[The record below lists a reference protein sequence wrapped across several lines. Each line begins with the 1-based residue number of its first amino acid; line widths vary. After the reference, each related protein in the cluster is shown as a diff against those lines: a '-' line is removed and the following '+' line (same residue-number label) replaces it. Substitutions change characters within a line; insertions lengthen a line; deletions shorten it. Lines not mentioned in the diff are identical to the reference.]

1 MSHANGN
8 EIAIIGIA
16 GRFPGAESLEELW
29 QNLCDGVESIETF
42 TEEELAAR
50 GVPEHQRR
58 DPRFVK
64 AAASLRDPATF
75 DAGFFGYTPREAELI
90 DPQQR
95 VFLEC
100 AWEAL
105 EDAGHAPAEQD
116 LLVGVFGG
124 AALSSYLVFNILS
137 NPALLA
143 TLDPL
148 QVNLGNANSFLTT
161 RASYKLDLKGPSFL
175 VESACSTSL
184 VAVHVACQSLLNHEC
199 DLALAGGV
207 SINLS
212 VQHGYRYI
220 EGSILSP
227 DGRCRPFDANANGI
241 VFGSGAGV
249 VALRRLEDAI
259 ADGDPIYAVIRGSA
273 VNNDGALRAGYTAP
287 GVDGQAQVITEAL
300 ANADIP
306 AETIGYVET
315 HGTGTALGDPIEIQ
329 ALTRAY
335 REQTQA
341 KRFCAIGS
349 LKANIGHL
357 DAASGA
363 AGLIKATL
371 ALHRRLL
378 PPSINCETPNPTIAW
393 ESSPFHVCTS
403 LTPWEAGAQPRRAGV
418 SSFGMG
424 GTNAHVILEEPP
436 ARLSEPPARD
446 RQVLVLSAK
455 SPSAL
460 DAMTARLSRHLRR
473 HPDTNVADLAYTL
486 QVGRQR
492 FPHRRALVC
501 DGKDAASA
509 AAALEDAAGLAF
521 TGHEQRAGRPVV
533 FMFPGQGAQ
542 HVRMGARL
550 YASEP
555 VFRRHVD
562 EGAAILR
569 PLMKQDP
576 RELLYPGTEPTE
588 AARAAVDRT
597 ELAQPLLFLIEH
609 ALAQT
614 WMSWGVTPAA
624 MIGHSV
630 GEYVAACLAG
640 VLSLSEALALVVARG
655 RLMQSLPP
663 GAMLSVNLPEAELS
677 RLIEHPLGIAAVN
690 APSLCVASGPVEA
703 IADLERRLGAMGVGA
718 RRLRTSHA
726 YHSPL
731 LEPIVGPFA
740 EQVKRVRLSA
750 PRLPFISNVTGTWI
764 TAQEAQDPA
773 YWVRHLCKTV
783 RFAAGIEVLAERP
796 DRVLLE
802 VGPGRSLAT
811 IARQQKAFAGE
822 GGALHSLPHPTDAAA
837 DDVHLF
843 ETLGRAWIAGVD
855 VDFRALHAGARRLRL
870 SLPTYPFER
879 RRYWIEP
886 GTLVQGG
893 LIPAAPADA
902 AAEPLADAAAGS
914 AGAAV
919 QSHPRPRLRTA
930 LVPPRTDDERT
941 IARIWQEVLGIDEVG
956 VDDNFFELGGHSLL
970 ATAVIGRLR
979 ESFHLEVP
987 LQMLFEAQTV
997 ATMAAVVVALQG
1009 SAGGADPQ
1017 VTALLQKLAEL
1028 AEGDPTDV

>member
-1 MSHANGN
+1 MTHAVNGN

-29 QNLCDGVESIETF
+29 QNLCDGVESIATF
-42 TEEELAAR
+42 TDEELAAR
-50 GVPEHQRR
+50 GVPEHLRR

-64 AAASLRDPATF
+64 AAASLRDPALF
-75 DAGFFGYTPREAELI
+75 DAAFFGYTPREAELI

-95 VFLEC
+95 AFLEC

-116 LLVGVFGG
+116 VLVGVFGG
-124 AALSSYLVFNILS
+124 AALSSYLVFNLLS

-161 RASYKLDLKGPSFL
+161 RASYKLDLKGPSFN

-227 DGRCRPFDANANGI
+227 DGRCRPFDEGASGI

-287 GVDGQAQVITEAL
+287 GVAGQTQVITEAL
-300 ANADIP
+300 ANADVP
-306 AETIGYVET
+306 AETIGYVEA

-335 REQTQA
+335 REQTEA
-341 KRFCAIGS
+341 TRFCAIGS

-357 DAASGA
+357 DAASGV

-371 ALHRRLL
+371 ALQNRLL
-378 PPSINCETPNPTIAW
+378 PPSIHCETPNPAVAW
-393 ESSPFHVCTS
+393 ETTPFHVCTA
-403 LTPWEAGAQPRRAGV
+403 LTPWEPGATPRRAGV

-436 ARLSEPPARD
+436 PRQSEPPARD

-455 SPSAL
+455 SEAAL
-460 DAMTARLSRHLRR
+460 DAMTARLARHLRR
-473 HPDTNVADLAYTL
+473 HPDTSVADLAYTL
-486 QVGRQR
+486 QIGRQR
-492 FPHRRALVC
+492 LPHRRALLC
-501 DGKDAASA
+501 EGKDAASA
-509 AAALEDAAGLAF
+509 AAALEDAGRRAF
-521 TGHEQRAGRPVV
+521 TGHEERAGRPVV

-555 VFRRHVD
+555 VFRRHID

-576 RELLYPGTEPTE
+576 RELLYPGADPTD
-588 AARAAVDRT
+588 ASRAAVDRT
-597 ELAQPLLFLIEH
+597 ELAQPLLFLVEH

-614 WMSWGVTPAA
+614 WMSWGVKPAA

-630 GEYVAACLAG
+630 GEYVAACLSG
-640 VLSLSEALALVVARG
+640 VMSLGEALALVVARG

-677 RLIEHPLGIAAVN
+677 RLIEPPLGLAAVN
-690 APSLCVASGPVEA
+690 GPSLCVASGPVEA
-703 IADLERRLGAMGVGA
+703 IADLERRLGQRGVGA

-740 EQVKRVRLSA
+740 EQVRRVRLSA
-750 PRLPFISNVTGTWI
+750 PRLPWVSNVTGAWI

-783 RFAAGIEVLAERP
+783 RFAAGLELLAERR

-802 VGPGRSLAT
+802 VGPGRALST
-811 IARQQKAFAGE
+811 IARQQPAFAEE
-822 GGALHSLPHPTDAAA
+822 GGALHSLPSPTDPTA

-843 ETLGRAWIAGVD
+843 ETLGRLWIAGVD
-855 VDFRALHAGARRLRL
+855 VDFRAVHAGARRQRL

-886 GTLVQGG
+886 AAAAPSGLV
-893 LIPAAPADA
+893 PAAPLDA
-902 AAEPLADAAAGS
+902 AAEPLADAAAPASSHG
-914 AGAAV
+914 
-919 QSHPRPRLRTA
+919 SHPRPRLRTA
-930 LVPPRTDDERT
+930 FVAPRTDRERAV
-941 IARIWQEVLGIDEVG
+941 ARIWQEVLGIDEVG

-979 ESFHLEVP
+979 ETFGLEVP
-987 LQMLFEAQTV
+987 LQLLFEAQTV
-997 ATMAAVVVALQG
+997 ASMAEVVGSLQG
-1009 SAGGADPQ
+1009 SAGGDDPRIS
-1017 VTALLQKLAEL
+1017 ALLARLAEL